1 MNNEGNNKIP
11 NTKETV
17 KDNPQ
22 IKITEPTI
30 FRIKTKYV
38 GTTSMVLTWYKHFTR
53 NGGLNQSK
61 IRNLYTVNIQICAVL
76 EYSTCFSFGS
86 ALQHLITL
94 IS

>member
-38 GTTSMVLTWYKHFTR
+38 GTTTMVLTWYKHFTR

-61 IRNLYTVNIQICAVL
+61 IRNLYTI
-76 EYSTCFSFGS
+76 YKS
-86 ALQHLITL
+86 ALCWNIRLVFPSGQLFNI
-94 IS
+94 